1 MTGWY
6 GASTFGMMT
15 YRFEASDIPAIVLSD
30 GQVMPKLGFGVYKVD
45 GDEAV
50 DTMMT
55 ALELGY
61 RGIDTAAFYGNE
73 EEVGRAVRESGLPR
87 DEVFVTTKLWNAD
100 HGYDAALRAF
110 DASVKRLGLDTIDLF
125 LIHWP
130 VPSADLYVDT
140 FRALQT
146 LKRQG
151 RVVSIGVSN
160 FTRTQLERLI
170 GETGEVPAINQVE
183 LHPYYAQSELRAFH
197 AAHGIV
203 TEAWS
208 PLGRGAEFNDSVI
221 IALADKL
228 GRTPAQIILRWHMQL
243 GNVAIPKSMKPSRMA
258 ENLAIFDFELSGR
271 EMTQIAGIDKGAR
284 QGADPTTFD
293 MDAAV

>member
-1 MTGWY
+1 
-6 GASTFGMMT
+6 MT

-30 GQVMPKLGFGVYKVD
+30 GQVMPKLGFGVYKVNGDD
-45 GDEAV
+45 GVGAI
-50 DTMMT
+50 TK

-61 RGIDTAAFYGNE
+61 RSLDTAAFYGNE

-87 DEVFVTTKLWNAD
+87 DEVFVATKLWNAD
-100 HGYDAALRAF
+100 HGYDATLRAV
-110 DASVKRLGLDTIDLF
+110 DASAERLGLDAIDLF

-140 FRALQT
+140 FRALQA

-151 RVVSIGVSN
+151 RIVSIGVSN
-160 FTRTQLERLI
+160 FTRAHLERVMA
-170 GETGEVPAINQVE
+170 ETGEVPAINQVE

-243 GNVAIPKSMKPSRMA
+243 GNVAIPKSNTPSRMA
-258 ENLAIFDFELSGR
+258 ENLAIFDFELTGR
-271 EMTQIAGIDKGAR
+271 EMTQIAGLDKGAR
-284 QGADPTTFD
+284 QGGDPDLFD
-293 MDAAV
+293 MDAPA

>member
-1 MTGWY
+1 MV
-6 GASTFGMMT
+6 T
-15 YRFEASDIPAIVLSD
+15 YRFEVSDIPAIVLSD
-30 GQVMPKLGFGVYKVD
+30 GQVMPKLGFGAYQVD
-45 GDEAV
+45 GGDAV
-50 DTMMT
+50 GTIVS

-61 RGIDTAAFYGNE
+61 RSVDTAAFYGNE
-73 EEVGRAVRESGLPR
+73 EEVGRAIHDSGLPR

-100 HGYDAALRAF
+100 HGYDATMRAF
-110 DASVKRLGLDTIDLF
+110 DASSKRLGLDRLDLF

-130 VPSADLYVDT
+130 VPVADRYVDT
-140 FRALQT
+140 FRAMQA

-160 FTRTQLERLI
+160 FTRAHLERVI

-228 GRTPAQIILRWHMQL
+228 GRTPAQVILRWHMQL
-243 GNVAIPKSMKPSRMA
+243 GNVAIPKSSDPKRMA
-258 ENLAIFDFELSGR
+258 ENLAIFDFELTGR

-284 QGADPTTFD
+284 QGADPDLFD
-293 MDAAV
+293 MDAPA

>member
-1 MTGWY
+1 MV
-6 GASTFGMMT
+6 T
-15 YRFEASDIPAIVLSD
+15 YRFETSDIPAIVLSD
-30 GQVMPKLGFGVYKVD
+30 GQVMPKLGFGVYKVV

-50 DTMMT
+50 GTIST

-61 RGIDTAAFYGNE
+61 RSIDTASFYGNE
-73 EEVGRAVRESGLPR
+73 AEVGRAIRESGLPR

-110 DASVKRLGLDTIDLF
+110 DASAQRLGLDTIDLF

-130 VPSADLYVDT
+130 LPSADLYVDT
-140 FRALQT
+140 FRALQS

-160 FTRTQLERLI
+160 FTQRHLERVI

-228 GRTPAQIILRWHMQL
+228 GRTPAQVILRWHMQL
-243 GNVAIPKSMKPSRMA
+243 GNVAIPKSMTPARMA
-258 ENLAIFDFELSGR
+258 ENLAVFDFELTGR

-284 QGADPTTFD
+284 QGADPDVMD
-293 MDAAV
+293 MGAPV

>member
-1 MTGWY
+1 
-6 GASTFGMMT
+6 MT
-15 YRFEASDIPAIVLSD
+15 YRFETSQIPAIVLSD
-30 GQVMPKLGFGVYKVD
+30 GQVMPKLGFGVYKVV

-50 DTMMT
+50 GTIST

-61 RGIDTAAFYGNE
+61 RSIDTASFYGNE
-73 EEVGRAVRESGLPR
+73 EEVGRAIRESGLPR
-87 DEVFVTTKLWNAD
+87 DQVFVTTKLWNAD
-100 HGYDAALRAF
+100 HGYDATLRAF
-110 DASVKRLGLDTIDLF
+110 DESNKRLGLDTLDLF

-140 FRALQT
+140 FRALQA

-160 FTRTQLERLI
+160 FTRAHLERVI

-221 IALADKL
+221 IGLADKL

-243 GNVAIPKSMKPSRMA
+243 GNVAIPKSMTPARMA
-258 ENLAIFDFELSGR
+258 ENLAVFDFELTGR
-271 EMTQIAGIDKGAR
+271 EMTQIAGIDKGGR
-284 QGADPTTFD
+284 QGADPDVMD
-293 MDAAV
+293 MDAPA

>member
-1 MTGWY
+1 MN
-6 GASTFGMMT
+6 
-15 YRFEASDIPAIVLSD
+15 YRSETSAIPAIVLAD
-30 GQVMPKLGFGVYKVD
+30 GQVMPKLGFGVYKVA
-45 GDEAV
+45 GEQAA
-50 DTMMT
+50 DTIST

-61 RGIDTAAFYGNE
+61 RSIDTASFYGNE
-73 EEVGRAVRESGLPR
+73 DAVGRAVRESGLPR
-87 DEVFVTTKLWNAD
+87 DEVFITTKLWNAD
-100 HGYDAALRAF
+100 HGYDATLRAF
-110 DASVKRLGLDTIDLF
+110 DASMKRLGLETLDLY

-130 VPSADLYVDT
+130 VPSADRYVDT
-140 FRALQT
+140 FRALQA

-160 FTRTQLERLI
+160 FTKRHLERLI

-183 LHPYYAQSELRAFH
+183 LHPYFAQSELRAFH

-243 GNVAIPKSMKPSRMA
+243 GNVAIPKSTNPARMA
-258 ENLAIFDFELSGR
+258 ENLAIFDFELTGR
-271 EMTQIAGIDKGAR
+271 EMTQIAGIDKDGR
-284 QGADPTTFD
+284 QGADPDLMD
-293 MDAAV
+293 MDAPA

>member
-1 MTGWY
+1 MV
-6 GASTFGMMT
+6 T
-15 YRFEASDIPAIVLSD
+15 YRSETSAIPAIVLGD
-30 GQVMPKLGFGVYKVD
+30 GQIMPKLGFGVYKIA
-45 GDEAV
+45 GDEAAG
-50 DTMMT
+50 TIST

-61 RGIDTAAFYGNE
+61 RSLDTASFYGNE

-100 HGYDAALRAF
+100 HGYDAAMRAF
-110 DASVKRLGLDTIDLF
+110 DASAKRLGLDTIDLY

-130 VPSADLYVDT
+130 LPSADLYVDT
-140 FRALQT
+140 FRALQA

-160 FTRTQLERLI
+160 FTRAHLERVI
-170 GETGEVPAINQVE
+170 GETGEVPAVNQVE

-243 GNVAIPKSMKPSRMA
+243 GNVAIPKSMTPARMA
-258 ENLAIFDFELSGR
+258 ENLAVFDFELTGR
-271 EMTQIAGIDKGAR
+271 EMTQIAGIDKNAR
-284 QGADPTTFD
+284 QGADPDLMD
-293 MDAAV
+293 MDAPA

>member
-1 MTGWY
+1 MV
-6 GASTFGMMT
+6 T

-30 GQVMPKLGFGVYKVD
+30 GQVMPKLGFGAYKVD
-45 GDEAV
+45 GGDAV
-50 DTMMT
+50 GTLVS

-61 RGIDTAAFYGNE
+61 RSIDTAAFYGNE
-73 EEVGRAVRESGLPR
+73 EEVGRAIHDSGLPR

-100 HGYDAALRAF
+100 HGYDATMRAF
-110 DASVKRLGLDTIDLF
+110 DASLKRLGLDRLDLF

-130 VPSADLYVDT
+130 VPAADRYVDT
-140 FRALQT
+140 FRAMQA

-160 FTRTQLERLI
+160 FTRAHLERVI

-228 GRTPAQIILRWHMQL
+228 GRTPAQVILRWHMQL
-243 GNVAIPKSMKPSRMA
+243 GNVAIPKSGDPKRMA
-258 ENLAIFDFELSGR
+258 ENLAIFDFELTGR

-284 QGADPTTFD
+284 QGADPDLFD
-293 MDAAV
+293 MDAPA

>member
-1 MTGWY
+1 
-6 GASTFGMMT
+6 MT
-15 YRFEASDIPAIVLSD
+15 YRFETSKIPAIVLSD
-30 GQVMPKLGFGVYKVD
+30 GQVMPKLGFGVYKVV

-50 DTMMT
+50 GTIAT

-61 RGIDTAAFYGNE
+61 RSIDTASFYGNE
-73 EEVGRAVRESGLPR
+73 EEVGRAIRESGLPR

-100 HGYDAALRAF
+100 HGYDAAMRAF
-110 DASVKRLGLDTIDLF
+110 EESSKRLGLDTIDLY

-140 FRALQT
+140 FRALQA

-160 FTRTQLERLI
+160 FTRAHLERVI

-221 IALADKL
+221 IGLADKL

-243 GNVAIPKSMKPSRMA
+243 GNVAIPKSMTPARMA
-258 ENLAIFDFELSGR
+258 ENLAVFDFELTGR
-271 EMTQIAGIDKGAR
+271 EMTQIAGIDKGAKH
-284 QGADPTTFD
+284 GGDPDTFA
-293 MDAAV
+293 MDAPA

>member
-1 MTGWY
+1 
-6 GASTFGMMT
+6 MT
-15 YRFEASDIPAIVLSD
+15 YRSETSSIPAIVLAD
-30 GQVMPKLGFGVYKVD
+30 GQIMPKLGFGVYKVA

-50 DTMMT
+50 STIVT

-61 RGIDTAAFYGNE
+61 RSIDTAAFYGNE
-73 EEVGRAVRESGLPR
+73 DAVGRAVRESGLPR

-110 DASVKRLGLDTIDLF
+110 DASLQRLGLDRIDLF

-140 FRALQT
+140 FRALQA

-160 FTRTQLERLI
+160 FDREHLERVI
-170 GETGEVPAINQVE
+170 DETGETPAINQIE
-183 LHPYYAQSELRAFH
+183 LHPYFAQSELRAFH

-228 GRTPAQIILRWHMQL
+228 NRTPAQVILRWHMQL
-243 GNVAIPKSMKPSRMA
+243 GNVAIPKSMTPARMA
-258 ENLAIFDFELSGR
+258 ENLAVFDFELTGR

-284 QGADPTTFD
+284 QGGDPAEFA
-293 MDAAV
+293 MDAPTA

>member
-1 MTGWY
+1 
-6 GASTFGMMT
+6 
-15 YRFEASDIPAIVLSD
+15 
-30 GQVMPKLGFGVYKVD
+30 MPKLGFGVYKVA
-45 GDEAV
+45 GDEAAG
-50 DTMMT
+50 TIST

-61 RGIDTAAFYGNE
+61 RSIDTASFYGNE
-73 EEVGRAVRESGLPR
+73 DAVGRAVRESGLPR

-100 HGYDAALRAF
+100 HGYDAAMRAF
-110 DASVKRLGLDTIDLF
+110 DASLERLGLDTIDLY

-130 VPSADLYVDT
+130 LPSADLYVDT
-140 FRALQT
+140 FRALQA

-160 FTRTQLERLI
+160 FTRAQLERVI
-170 GETGEVPAINQVE
+170 AETGEVPAINQVE

-208 PLGRGAEFNDSVI
+208 PLGRGAEFNDSVV
-221 IALADKL
+221 IALADRL

-243 GNVAIPKSMKPSRMA
+243 GNVAIPKSMTPARMA
-258 ENLAIFDFELSGR
+258 ENLAVFDFELTGR

-284 QGADPTTFD
+284 QGADPETMD
-293 MDAAV
+293 MDAPV

>member
-1 MTGWY
+1 
-6 GASTFGMMT
+6 MT
-15 YRFEASDIPAIVLSD
+15 YRYETSQIPAIVLSD
-30 GQVMPKLGFGVYKVD
+30 GQVMPKLGYGVYKVD
-45 GDEAV
+45 GDDAV
-50 DTMMT
+50 GTIST

-61 RGIDTAAFYGNE
+61 RSIDTASFYGNE
-73 EEVGRAVRESGLPR
+73 EEVGRALRESGLPR

-110 DASVKRLGLDTIDLF
+110 DESSRRLGLDTVDLY

-140 FRALQT
+140 FRALQA

-160 FTRTQLERLI
+160 FTRAHLERVI
-170 GETGEVPAINQVE
+170 GETGEIPAINQVE

-221 IALADKL
+221 IGLADKL

-243 GNVAIPKSMKPSRMA
+243 GNVAIPKSMTPARMA
-258 ENLAIFDFELSGR
+258 ENLAVFDFELTGR

-284 QGADPTTFD
+284 QGADPDVMD
-293 MDAAV
+293 MDAPA

>member
-1 MTGWY
+1 MV
-6 GASTFGMMT
+6 T

-45 GDEAV
+45 GDDAV
-50 DTMMT
+50 GTIAK

-61 RGIDTAAFYGNE
+61 RSLDTAAFYGNE
-73 EEVGRAVRESGLPR
+73 EEVGRAVHESGLPR

-100 HGYDAALRAF
+100 HGYDATLRAF
-110 DASVKRLGLDTIDLF
+110 DASAKRLGLDTIDLF

-130 VPSADLYVDT
+130 VPAADLYVDT
-140 FRALQT
+140 FRALQA

-160 FTRTQLERLI
+160 FTRAHLERVMA
-170 GETGEVPAINQVE
+170 ETGEVPAINQVE

-243 GNVAIPKSMKPSRMA
+243 GNVAIPKSNTPSRMA
-258 ENLAIFDFELSGR
+258 ENLAVFDFELTGR
-271 EMTQIAGIDKGAR
+271 EMTQIAGLDKGAR
-284 QGADPTTFD
+284 QGGDPDLFD
-293 MDAAV
+293 MDAPV

>member
-1 MTGWY
+1 
-6 GASTFGMMT
+6 MT
-15 YRFEASDIPAIVLSD
+15 YRLEASDIPAIVLND
-30 GQVMPKLGFGVYKVD
+30 GQVMPKLGFGVYNVV

-50 DTMMT
+50 GTLTT

-61 RGIDTAAFYGNE
+61 RSIDTAAFYGNE

-87 DEVFVTTKLWNAD
+87 DEVCVTTKLWNAD
-100 HGYDAALRAF
+100 HGYDAAMRAF

-130 VPSADLYVDT
+130 LPAADLYVDT

-151 RVVSIGVSN
+151 RVVSVGVSN
-160 FTRTQLERLI
+160 FTRAHLERVM

-243 GNVAIPKSMKPSRMA
+243 GNVAIPKSTMPSRMA
-258 ENLAIFDFELSGR
+258 ENLAVFDFELSGR

-284 QGADPTTFD
+284 QGADPDIFD
-293 MDAAV
+293 MDAPA

>member
-1 MTGWY
+1 
-6 GASTFGMMT
+6 MT
-15 YRFEASDIPAIVLSD
+15 YRFEASDIPAIVLND
-30 GQVMPKLGFGVYKVD
+30 GQVMPKLGFGVYNVV

-50 DTMMT
+50 GTLTT

-61 RGIDTAAFYGNE
+61 RSIDTAAFYGNE

-87 DEVFVTTKLWNAD
+87 DEVCVTTKLWNAD
-100 HGYDAALRAF
+100 HGYDAAMRAF

-130 VPSADLYVDT
+130 LPAADLYVDT

-151 RVVSIGVSN
+151 RVVSVGVSN
-160 FTRTQLERLI
+160 FTRAHLERVM

-243 GNVAIPKSMKPSRMA
+243 GNVAIPKSTMPSRMA
-258 ENLAIFDFELSGR
+258 ENLAVFDFELSGR

-284 QGADPTTFD
+284 QGADPDIFD
-293 MDAAV
+293 MDAPA

>member
-1 MTGWY
+1 
-6 GASTFGMMT
+6 MT
-15 YRFEASDIPAIVLSD
+15 YRFEASGIPAIVLND
-30 GQVMPKLGFGVYKVD
+30 GQVMPKLGFGVYNLV

-50 DTMMT
+50 GTITT

-61 RGIDTAAFYGNE
+61 RSLDTAAFYGNE

-100 HGYDAALRAF
+100 HGYDAAMRAF

-130 VPSADLYVDT
+130 LPAADLYLDT

-160 FTRTQLERLI
+160 FTRAHLERVM

-243 GNVAIPKSMKPSRMA
+243 GNVAIPKSTVPSRMA
-258 ENLAIFDFELSGR
+258 ENLTVFDFELSGR

-284 QGADPTTFD
+284 QGGDPNIFD
-293 MDAAV
+293 MDAPA

>member
-1 MTGWY
+1 
-6 GASTFGMMT
+6 MT
-15 YRFEASDIPAIVLSD
+15 YRFEASDVPAIVLND
-30 GQVMPKLGFGVYKVD
+30 GQVMPKLGFGVYNVV

-50 DTMMT
+50 VTITT

-61 RGIDTAAFYGNE
+61 RSIDTAAFYGNE

-100 HGYDAALRAF
+100 HGYDAAMRAF

-130 VPSADLYVDT
+130 LPAADLYVDT

-160 FTRTQLERLI
+160 FTRAHLERVMV
-170 GETGEVPAINQVE
+170 ETGEVPAINQVE

-243 GNVAIPKSMKPSRMA
+243 GNVAIPKSTMPSRMA
-258 ENLAIFDFELSGR
+258 ENLAVFDFELSGR
-271 EMTQIAGIDKGAR
+271 EMTQIVGIDKGAR
-284 QGADPTTFD
+284 QGADPNIFD
-293 MDAAV
+293 MDAPA

>member
-1 MTGWY
+1 MN
-6 GASTFGMMT
+6 
-15 YRFEASDIPAIVLSD
+15 YRSETSAIPAIVLAD
-30 GQVMPKLGFGVYKVD
+30 GQVMPKLGFGVYKVA
-45 GDEAV
+45 GEQA
-50 DTMMT
+50 TETIST
-55 ALELGY
+55 ALGLGY
-61 RGIDTAAFYGNE
+61 RSIDTASFYGNE
-73 EEVGRAVRESGLPR
+73 DAVGRAVRESGLPR
-87 DEVFVTTKLWNAD
+87 DEVFITTKLWNAD
-100 HGYDAALRAF
+100 HGYDATLRAF
-110 DASVKRLGLDTIDLF
+110 DASMERLGLDTLDLY

-130 VPSADLYVDT
+130 VPSADLYVDS
-140 FRALQT
+140 FRALQA

-160 FTRTQLERLI
+160 FTKRQLERLI

-183 LHPYYAQSELRAFH
+183 LHPYFAQSELRAFH

-243 GNVAIPKSMKPSRMA
+243 GNVAIPKSMTPARMA
-258 ENLAIFDFELSGR
+258 ENLAVFDFELTGR
-271 EMTQIAGIDKGAR
+271 EMTQIAGIDKDGR
-284 QGADPTTFD
+284 QGADPD
-293 MDAAV
+293 LMDLDAPVRGA

>member
-1 MTGWY
+1 
-6 GASTFGMMT
+6 MT
-15 YRFEASDIPAIVLSD
+15 YRFEASDVPAIVLND
-30 GQVMPKLGFGVYKVD
+30 GQVMPKLGFGVYNVV

-50 DTMMT
+50 VTITT

-61 RGIDTAAFYGNE
+61 RSIDTAAFYGNE

-100 HGYDAALRAF
+100 HGYDAAMRAF

-130 VPSADLYVDT
+130 LPAADLYVDT

-160 FTRTQLERLI
+160 FTRAHLERVM

-243 GNVAIPKSMKPSRMA
+243 GNVAIPKSTMPSRMA
-258 ENLAIFDFELSGR
+258 ENLAVFDFELSGR
-271 EMTQIAGIDKGAR
+271 EMTQIVGIDKGAR
-284 QGADPTTFD
+284 QGADPNTFD
-293 MDAAV
+293 MDAPA